1 MTQVPIAVTE
11 GSLSQSTA
19 DGVLSLAAAAA
30 AADGIAPLS
39 EDALYTVE
47 YGGAGVQH
55 LCLTQPDGTVIGYAH
70 LVPPEVGAP
79 DDDRSGELLIHP
91 AHRRQGLGSDLATE
105 LREHALQVAL
115 QDRERAELQ
124 ASGRPRYE
132 LPMIPEG
139 IDLASLYQLAATL
152 REQGAA

>member
-1 MTQVPIAVTE
+1 M
-11 GSLSQSTA
+11 LDRA
-19 DGVLSLAAAAA
+19 DLAAAASGTLDVTELALGLKA
-30 AADGIAPLS
+30 AGIG
-39 EDALYTVE
+39 DN
-47 YGGAGVQH
+47 H
-55 LCLTQPDGTVIGYAH
+55 
-70 LVPPEVGAP
+70 
-79 DDDRSGELLIHP
+79 
-91 AHRRQGLGSDLATE
+91 GLAADLATE

-115 QDRERAELQ
+115 QDRERDELQ